1 MQFSGD
7 PLVIILTIVAAVLS
21 LVVIAVSVQAILV
34 MREFQR
40 TLRRVNS
47 LSDVVEKTLERSV
60 APLANLGGMVQG
72 MKMGL
77 KMLETFGT
85 YLRKNIEKE

>member
-7 PLVIILTIVAAVLS
+7 PLVLILTVVAAVLS
-21 LVVIAVSVQAILV
+21 LVIIAVSVQAILV

-47 LSDVVEKTLERSV
+47 LSDTVEKTLTHSI

>member
-7 PLVIILTIVAAVLS
+7 PLVLILTVVAAVLS
-21 LVVIAVSVQAILV
+21 LVIIAVSVQAILV

-47 LSDVVEKTLERSV
+47 LSDTVEKTLTHS
-60 APLANLGGMVQG
+60 MVQG